1 MSNIQ
6 FYAYFEVDFDIPN
19 VEFCTLKKKKKLS
32 GKIGIK
38 LDIANVEFQAE
49 LDTNNVEFQNREI
62 FVI

>member
-1 MSNIQ
+1 M
-6 FYAYFEVDFDIPN
+6 DFDIPN
-19 VEFCTLKKKKKLS
+19 VEFCTFLKKKLS

-49 LDTNNVEFQNREI
+49 LDTNNDEFQNREI

>member
-1 MSNIQ
+1 M
-6 FYAYFEVDFDIPN
+6 DFDIPN

>member
-1 MSNIQ
+1 M
-6 FYAYFEVDFDIPN
+6 DFDIPN
-19 VEFCTLKKKKKLS
+19 VEFCTFKKKKKKKLS
-32 GKIGIK
+32 GRIGIK